1 MESPSKAYNNNLK
14 RAGTIRKEFTTM
26 FNDIYV
32 NNSRTKTGL
41 GDTNEE
47 EIVIA
52 MGKFIPGK
60 IYTYQYDPVY
70 KGLLDWYDTRPVV
83 LVNDVYQAGT
93 GNYIVRGINLNF
105 LPEDIRAATLEQFYR
120 IFEADINKS
129 EEVAQIGKIN
139 LAVGK
144 IIAFFKDW
152 INVLSAFNSS
162 GVGYQFAYRSYIV
175 NNIKDPRYI
184 EYQHWEIIPWLNPKE
199 LVGASVQQI
208 HDEYWQN
215 AGELLKGPKK

>member
-14 RAGTIRKEFTTM
+14 KAGTIRKEFTTM

-47 EIVIA
+47 EIVIS

-60 IYTYQYDPVY
+60 IYTYQYDPLLKNV
-70 KGLLDWYDTRPVV
+70 LDWYDTRPVV

-93 GNYIVRGINLNF
+93 GNWIVRGINLNF

-120 IFEADINKS
+120 IFESDINKS
-129 EEVAQIGKIN
+129 EEIAQIGKIN
-139 LAVGK
+139 LAISK
-144 IIAFFKDW
+144 IVSFFKDW
-152 INVLSAFNSS
+152 INVLSSFNS
-162 GVGYQFAYRSYIV
+162 GGIGYQFAYRSYIV
-175 NNIKDPRYI
+175 GRIKDPRYI

-199 LVGASVQQI
+199 LVGASIKQI
-208 HDEYWQN
+208 HDEYWRDES
-215 AGELLKGPKK
+215 ELLKGPKK